1 MKQKLLFCLILL
13 GTFLL
18 SQNVNSQ
25 SVFINEFHYDN
36 EGGDVNEALE
46 IAGPEGINLDGYTI
60 ALYNGNGG
68 GVYQN
73 ISLTGTIP
81 NKQGGYG
88 MLSFNYAGIQNG
100 ADAFA
105 LVDPSGS
112 VLQFISYE
120 GSFMATDGP
129 ANGMESIDVMVEE
142 SGSTPINFSL
152 QLEGEGQVYTDFSW
166 VAPATATFDE
176 INNNQDFGGEIVDP
190 ETDPEPLPEPAT
202 SIVFINEFHYD
213 NAGGDVGEGIEIA
226 GTAGT
231 DLSAYSIVF
240 YNGNDQEADDTIQL
254 NGVLEDQNNG
264 YGTMEFLISGIQNG
278 APDGFALIRGEEVIQ
293 FLSYEGSFIAADGPA
308 AGIESTDVGV
318 EETSSTAVGFSLQL
332 KGEGSFYEN
341 FEWAEAASNTF
352 GTINNE
358 QTFISPEP
366 IVFVNE
372 LHYDNASGDTGEG
385 LEIAGTAG
393 TDLSAYSL
401 VFYNGSDQEADDTV
415 QLSGT
420 LPNLDNGYGVL
431 EFFIAGI
438 QNGSP
443 DGFALI
449 KGEEVIQ
456 FLSYEGTFIA
466 IDGPAAGLESTD
478 IGVAE
483 SGSTP
488 RGYSL
493 QLSGEGKSY
502 EDFVWAEASS
512 NTFGAINTAQSFGGE
527 VVTPE
532 PEPEIT
538 EPITIAEA
546 RALDL
551 GKKVIV
557 EGILTT
563 TSQFGNT
570 AYIQDNTGGMAIFG
584 DLVTEEGLYQIGDS
598 LRVTGVRA
606 EYNELIQ
613 ISDLEKVEYLGV
625 AQEPIVAKKITLS
638 QLEDHRGQLIEIT
651 DMIFPEPG
659 QIFFG
664 NSNYEVS
671 DVSGSA
677 QLRIDSDVKELVG
690 KTQPEICAS
699 VVGIVARYQDINQ
712 LQPRNQVD
720 LPCAEEFNPVYAGS
734 DISKDLTID
743 ATTWNIEW
751 FGDES
756 NSPAAFNENSDQ
768 VQKEAVKEI
777 LLGLDSD
784 IIAVQ
789 EISDEVLFA
798 EMISEMEGYDYILSQ
813 ATSYPD
819 SPGGQKLGFVYKTE
833 TVTVNSSRAMFTS
846 LHPFY
851 EDTQSAL
858 LTDYPDDVDRFFASG
873 RLPFIMNAT
882 VKVNGSSQDINFV
895 ALHAR
900 ANTGSDQPQ
909 DYAKRKYDVEVLKD
923 SLDANYAMEK
933 IMILGD
939 YNDDVDETV
948 ADGVI
953 PAISSYIAFKN
964 DAENYTILSEELSEQ
979 GFRSTV
985 SYPNMIDHIAASN
998 EIASTFI
1005 VGSARVHYEFYD
1017 SDYSYTASDHFP
1029 VSVRLQSAELQF
1041 VSLETTPVL
1050 CAGTATASA
1059 TVNVEGG
1066 IAPYNYIWS
1075 NGGDSET
1082 ITGLAAGDYSVEVT
1096 DQLGNSV
1103 SAEFTIDEV
1112 TPIEITMIEDQSIN
1126 IGYLNESVVLEP
1138 AMVVGGTG
1146 EYTYQWNTGE
1156 SARSIRVSPESTTTY
1171 TLTVNDA
1178 NGCSSSTEITVNVTD
1193 VSCGKKGD
1201 KIQICH
1207 NGNSICVSPNAVPS
1221 FLRRGAKLGICNNK
1235 SEMLVE
1241 EIVVSPNPVRSE
1253 TIIRISGA
1261 KAGKAL
1267 MSVYDINGNLRLT
1280 QKIKLSNGD
1289 SDYQLNLSNFISGVY
1304 ILEITDGKLKSQPI
1318 KIIKK

>member
-1 MKQKLLFCLILL
+1 MKQKLLFCLMLL
-13 GTFLL
+13 GTIFLT
-18 SQNVNSQ
+18 QNVNSQ

-36 EGGDVNEALE
+36 EGGDVNEGFE
-46 IAGPEGINLDGYTI
+46 IAGPEGTNLEGYTV

-73 ISLTGTIP
+73 ISLSGSIP

-88 MLSFNYAGIQNG
+88 ILPFNYVRIQNG
-100 ADAFA
+100 DDAFA

-129 ANGMESIDVMVEE
+129 ASGMESIDIMVEE
-142 SGSTPINFSL
+142 SGSTPVDFSL

-166 VAPATATFDE
+166 VAPATATFGE
-176 INNNQDFGGEIVDP
+176 INNNQDFGGEVVDP
-190 ETDPEPLPEPAT
+190 EPTPEPLPEPAT

-213 NAGGDVGEGIEIA
+213 NTGGDTGEGIEIA

-254 NGVLEDQNNG
+254 SGILEDQNNG

-278 APDGFALIRGEEVIQ
+278 SPDGFALIRGDEVIQ
-293 FLSYEGSFIAADGPA
+293 FLSYEGTFIAADGPA
-308 AGIESTDVGV
+308 TGIESTDVGV

-332 KGEGSFYEN
+332 KGEGSFYED
-341 FEWAEAASNTF
+341 FEWAEAATNTF
-352 GTINNE
+352 GAINNE

-366 IVFVNE
+366 VVFVNE
-372 LHYDNASGDTGEG
+372 LHYDNIGGDTGEG
-385 LEIAGTAG
+385 IEIAGTAG
-393 TDLSAYSL
+393 TDLSIYSI
-401 VFYNGSDQEADDTV
+401 VFYNGNDQEADDTV

-431 EFFIAGI
+431 EFFISGI

-466 IDGPAAGLESTD
+466 ADGPAAGLESTD

-483 SGSTP
+483 TSSTTS
-488 RGYSL
+488 GYSL

-502 EDFVWAEASS
+502 EDFIWAEAAT

-538 EPITIAEA
+538 EPITIAVA
-546 RALDL
+546 RSLDL
-551 GKKVIV
+551 GKKIIV
-557 EGILTT
+557 EGVLTV
-563 TSQFGNT
+563 SDQFGNT

-613 ISDLEKVEYLGV
+613 ISDLEKVEYLGM
-625 AQEPIVAKKITLS
+625 AQKPIVAKKISLS
-638 QLEDHRGQLIEIT
+638 QLGNYRGELVEIT

-664 NSNYEVS
+664 NSNYNVS
-671 DVSGSA
+671 DISGSA

-690 KTQPEICAS
+690 KTQPEICGS
-699 VVGIVARYQDINQ
+699 VIGIVARYQEINQ
-712 LQPRNQVD
+712 LQPRNQED
-720 LPCAEEFNPVYAGS
+720 LPCAKEFNPTYTGS
-734 DISKDLTID
+734 DVSKDLTID

-756 NSPAAFNENSDQ
+756 NSPAAYSENPDQ

-798 EMISEMEGYDYILSQ
+798 EMISEMEGYDYVLSQ

-819 SPGGQKLGFVYKTE
+819 SPGGQKLGFIYKTE

-851 EDTQSAL
+851 EGTQSAL
-858 LTDYPDDVDRFFASG
+858 LTDYPDDIERFFASG
-873 RLPFIMNAT
+873 RLPFMMNAT
-882 VKVNGSSQDINFV
+882 VNVNGSSQNINFV

-933 IMILGD
+933 IIVLGD

-948 ADGVI
+948 ANGVL
-953 PAISSYIAFKN
+953 PAISSYISFTN
-964 DAENYTILSEELSEQ
+964 DAENYTILSEELSAQ

-1005 VGSARVHYEFYD
+1005 MGSARVHYEFYD
-1017 SDYSYTASDHFP
+1017 ADYSFTASDHFP
-1029 VSVRLQSAELQF
+1029 VSVRLQAAALQLA
-1041 VSLETTPVL
+1041 SLETTPVL
-1050 CAGTATASA
+1050 CAQTATATA
-1059 TVNVEGG
+1059 TVNVDGG
-1066 IAPYNYIWS
+1066 IAPYMYVWS

-1082 ITGLAAGDYSVEVT
+1082 ITGLTAGDYSVEII

-1112 TPIEITMIEDQSIN
+1112 APIEIIMIEDKDVN
-1126 IGYLNESVVLEP
+1126 IGYLNESVILEP
-1138 AMVVGGTG
+1138 EIVTGGTG
-1146 EYTYQWNTGE
+1146 GYSYEWSTGE
-1156 SARSIRVSPESTTTY
+1156 TTRSIRVSPESITTF
-1171 TLTVNDA
+1171 TLTVTDA
-1178 NGCSSSTEITVNVTD
+1178 NGCSFSADITVNVID
-1193 VSCGKKGD
+1193 VSCGNKGD
-1201 KIQICH
+1201 KVQICH
-1207 NGNSICVSPNAVPS
+1207 NGNSICVSANAVSS
-1221 FLRRGAKLGICNNK
+1221 FLRRGAKLGTCDGR

-1241 EIVVSPNPVRSE
+1241 EIAAFPNRVRSE
-1253 TIIRISGA
+1253 TTIKVTGA

-1267 MSVYDINGNLRLT
+1267 MRVYDMNGNVRLS
-1280 QKIKLSNGD
+1280 QKIKLSEGD
-1289 SDYQLNLSNFISGVY
+1289 SNHQLNISNFISGVY
-1304 ILEITDGKLKSQPI
+1304 ILQLENGRLESQPI